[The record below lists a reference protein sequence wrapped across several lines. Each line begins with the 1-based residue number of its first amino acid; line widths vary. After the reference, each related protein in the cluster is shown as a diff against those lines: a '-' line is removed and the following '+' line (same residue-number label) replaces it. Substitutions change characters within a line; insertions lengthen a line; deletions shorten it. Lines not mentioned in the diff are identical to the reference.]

1 MERLVL
7 DDANYRIILCIIE
20 SVSVSHRSLVPF
32 QCQRKLRLLEGMAS
46 NGVRAENYSDEATGT
61 DDAAAVED
69 NAADEMLTPLS
80 PDASDTQLIAARNSL

>member
-1 MERLVL
+1 
-7 DDANYRIILCIIE
+7 
-20 SVSVSHRSLVPF
+20 
-32 QCQRKLRLLEGMAS
+32 MAS